1 METSNVQDI
10 LDLETAVDQ
19 AVYLNKEVQS
29 KQKEAAKSQSIT
41 DDSKWMSWRD
51 GQDQNEE
58 NGDRT
63 FATNGNIDG
72 KESGV
77 DIIPKSF
84 EASNMITETST
95 LAQDVKRDSDE
106 YDVNDVT
113 PDFVE
118 NDDQKEKSYV
128 TEEKKQGMIA
138 NNTQAVSIIL
148 EKEVTSLLQ
157 PELSSRDDAMNVNCL
172 NGTFETESGP
182 ITAETSMIEQDQKSS
197 NNGCD
202 INDLTQKNDDETEE
216 FCVTEES
223 EQWVFPNNTG
233 VINIT
238 PERGDEITKESEVLQ
253 SNVKSKR
260 AANTIYSSL
269 RKKNERQAYSKVI
282 RELNHKNFACS
293 YCDKVFTKSYY
304 VKVHER
310 THTKEKP
317 YICPLCDKRF
327 TQIGTLISHKLV
339 HTSEKPF
346 ECGNCDKH
354 FKSRKQL
361 KIHTCKILQ
370 CICGQKFS
378 ALHRLRAHMRK
389 KCHPKSKTTEGHE
402 DKAIEGALLASPPLR
417 DEKVNLDTNSRRKQC
432 FLPKYNSGMATNSIF
447 WSDFWIMDLPREG
460 KSTTPY
466 QQLSRLGLFK
476 LGALLSWGSQPR
488 LVCIFQ

>member
-1 METSNVQDI
+1 MGNADTNKAILETSNVQDV

-19 AVYLNKEVQS
+19 AVHLNKEVQS
-29 KQKEAAKSQSIT
+29 KQKEAAKSQNMM
-41 DDSKWMSWRD
+41 DGSKWMSWRD

-63 FATNGNIDG
+63 FATNGNIDT

-77 DIIPKSF
+77 DITPKSF
-84 EASNMITETST
+84 ESRNMITETST
-95 LAQDVKRDSDE
+95 LAQDVKRDGDE

-113 PDFVE
+113 PNFVE

-128 TEEKKQGMIA
+128 TEEKRQGMIA
-138 NNTQAVSIIL
+138 NNNQAVSNIP

-157 PELSSRDDAMNVNCL
+157 PELSSRDHAMNVNCL

-182 ITAETSMIEQDQKSS
+182 ITTETSMIEQDQKSS
-197 NNGCD
+197 NDGCD
-202 INDLTQKNDDETEE
+202 INDLTQKNDDKTEE

-223 EQWVFPNNTG
+223 EQRVFPNNSNTE

-238 PERGDEITKESEVLQ
+238 PERGDEITKESAVLQ

-389 KCHPKSKTTEGHE
+389 KCCPKSKTTEGDE
-402 DKAIEGALLASPPLR
+402 EEAIEGALLTSPLLR

-432 FLPKYNSGMATNSIF
+432 FLPKYNSGLATNSIF
-447 WSDFWIMDLPREG
+447 WSDFCIKSWICPEG
-460 KSTTPY
+460 QSTTPY
-466 QQLSRLGLFK
+466 RGENCFLPFLPATL
-476 LGALLSWGSQPR
+476 
-488 LVCIFQ
+488 